1 MKDEGRGPMVV
12 SMRPQHLIALT
23 LALGGCKAAAVQQIE
38 DPSLPIMVFYSM
50 PG

>member
-1 MKDEGRGPMVV
+1 MTPR
-12 SMRPQHLIALT
+12 HLIALT
-23 LALGGCKAAAVQQIE
+23 LALGGCKAAAVQQSE